1 MGITSVL
8 QTEEEGSI
16 PSGTTI
22 KTHTAKLTGL
32 ENPVL

>member
-22 KTHTAKLTGL
+22 KTHTAKIQGL
-32 ENPVL
+32 KIP